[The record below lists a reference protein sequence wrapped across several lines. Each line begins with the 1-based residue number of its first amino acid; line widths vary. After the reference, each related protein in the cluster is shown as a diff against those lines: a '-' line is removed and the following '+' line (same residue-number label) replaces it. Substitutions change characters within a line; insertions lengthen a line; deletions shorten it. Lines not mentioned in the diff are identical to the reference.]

1 MNPSGRGGGGEHR
14 GEIITT
20 ETQRTRSSDPEW
32 EMVLSF
38 CILDFSVTPCSL
50 CLCGNNF
57 FSVSSFS
64 LRALP
69 PRLTSVM
76 TLTIARDLVH
86 RLVGGRRPDAPQRLS

>member
-1 MNPSGRGGGGEHR
+1 VRLCPFNLIQNLKGTEREGGHR

-64 LRALP
+64 LCALP
-69 PRLTSVM
+69 PRFNFGNDSDNR
-76 TLTIARDLVH
+76 A
-86 RLVGGRRPDAPQRLS
+86 